1 MSPSLASSIVAAVLD
16 AVSVTGTAARAIN
29 LQILDLLDNSP
40 RPLVYTVLAFLCLL
54 PVLDLCAAAAW
65 KYREGTVPAMEDN
78 VIPQAVAAAGQEILP
93 FPTKAGGTEQRTLT
107 GKKLDELKDMC
118 RDYGLFVSGNKSVL
132 LDRLRVFSK
141 KFCDDP
147 TSCDPTHVRRRAHKG
162 PRDGP
167 KKSQPK
173 QSAARRAAVIDTER
187 VTERSKDT
195 RTTDEIEDL
204 LSWADRTRARLPY
217 KPAQK
222 NSPVPSAFQVAS
234 PPDRSLHDRMQELE
248 NRIAAIT
255 TLGAPG
261 VGQWT
266 SDASAVFTPAEY
278 VVYDHTFESLHNF
291 SDINL
296 SFNPP
301 GAAAWSPLSISDN
314 LHITGSSTHPTA
326 PSQSVNATVPTAP
339 SCSSNA
345 SPTTASKAS
354 RSIHLG
360 DGTAVTIND
369 VSRITVPA
377 TSFAANIERLNQMW
391 DDTSTHWKN
400 DSVITIDNHAI
411 ALIYWPQ
418 IFKKTGLWSAHK
430 SNWTEWKF
438 LVERYRQGTP
448 DEFWSTFRSDG
459 GGKMSYTAICAA
471 LRKERKGG
479 DKELAAKARE
489 EYGDEFKVKFSY
501 WDSKTNTQKVMS
513 KASSIAKEY
522 KRLKGL

>member
-1 MSPSLASSIVAAVLD
+1 MVFLSAATNPCSWTVFGY
-16 AVSVTGTAARAIN
+16 SARNSAM
-29 LQILDLLDNSP
+29 IL
-40 RPLVYTVLAFLCLL
+40 LV
-54 PVLDLCAAAAW
+54 
-65 KYREGTVPAMEDN
+65 
-78 VIPQAVAAAGQEILP
+78 VIPLMSNGEL
-93 FPTKAGGTEQRTLT
+93 TK
-107 GKKLDELKDMC
+107 
-118 RDYGLFVSGNKSVL
+118 VL
-132 LDRLRVFSK
+132 GM
-141 KFCDDP
+141 
-147 TSCDPTHVRRRAHKG
+147 A
-162 PRDGP
+162 P

-195 RTTDEIEDL
+195 RTADEIEDL
-204 LSWADRTRARLPY
+204 LAWADRSVARLPY
-217 KPAQK
+217 KPVQK
-222 NSPVPSAFQVAS
+222 SSPVPSESQASS
-234 PPDRSLHDRMQELE
+234 PPDRSLHNRMQMLE

-278 VVYDHTFESLHNF
+278 VVYDHTFESLHNVPNY
-291 SDINL
+291 DMNL

-301 GAAAWSPLSISDN
+301 GAMAWSPPSISNN
-314 LHITGSSTHPTA
+314 LHIMGSSTHPTA
-326 PSQSVNATVPTAP
+326 PSHSVNATVPTAP
-339 SCSSNA
+339 SCNSNA
-345 SPTTASKAS
+345 SPTIASKAS

-360 DGTAVTIND
+360 DGTIVIIND

-377 TSFAANIERLNQMW
+377 MSFAENIERLNQMW
-391 DDTSTHWKN
+391 DDTSMYWKN
-400 DSVITIDNHAI
+400 NSVITIDNRAI
-411 ALIYWPQ
+411 ALVYWPQ

-459 GGKMSYTAICAA
+459 GGRMSYTAICAA

-479 DKELAAKARE
+479 DEELAAKARQ

-501 WDSKTNTQKVMS
+501 RDSKTDTQKVMS